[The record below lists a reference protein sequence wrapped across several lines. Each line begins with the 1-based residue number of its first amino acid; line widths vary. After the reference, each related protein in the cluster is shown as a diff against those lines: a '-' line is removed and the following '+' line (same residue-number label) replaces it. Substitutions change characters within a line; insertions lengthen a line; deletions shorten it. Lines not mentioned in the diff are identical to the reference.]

1 MFARISYT
9 TTKHVNSRLWNPGY
23 SLNKVFDESVVPL
36 EDIVLS
42 SENIVCTESNEHAP
56 QDENRKS
63 NIFDKNETHEDS
75 GISDV
80 SSTSGESESTQ
91 TESTELYFEELLTEV
106 RSSKSERFDFPLNS
120 TWKLYS
126 TKPEA
131 KNWDEKLVLIGE
143 IATVEEFWAF
153 YQHTKLPSHLRQNS
167 DYFFFRSDI
176 EPCWESADN
185 IDGGRWIIEIEK
197 TDRNAHLNN
206 LWLETLLALIGEQ
219 LGDSELINGA
229 VVQSRRGKDKVSI
242 WVREGEDEAEIRALG
257 NRYKNVTG
265 GQFRLRFQKHQSSI
279 KNNSSSR
286 KPFIMI

>member
-42 SENIVCTESNEHAP
+42 SENIVSTVPNKHVP

-91 TESTELYFEELLTEV
+91 AESTELYFEELLTEV

-126 TKPEA
+126 TKLEA

-197 TDRNAHLNN
+197 TDRNTHLNN

-242 WVREGEDEAEIRALG
+242 WVREGEDETEIRALG

-265 GQFRLRFQKHQSSI
+265 SQFRLRFQKHQSSI
-279 KNNSSSR
+279 KSNSSSR
-286 KPFIMI
+286 KPFILI